1 MSTQLYF
8 SHYYMGWMMR
18 YRFAPLLIS
27 AFFLFGCA
35 SDTSQTSESFVCEQ
49 GRISG
54 SLAASKWVREATAID
69 SYRYEAGVGEDRTLR
84 LHLLNKNDKELG
96 SVEVLQLFDE
106 ASGEPV
112 GTMQGILEQPD
123 GTTARLTT
131 KGFRQPKGYGVDMR
145 IEADA
150 KMLSFRALFNDDPCQ
165 TQRAA
170 TEEDAPAQP
179 PECVGNLPIDAALY
193 SLPSCG
199 IVKEAWEDAGLVPI
213 LSSLRYR
220 VDIASPEKTPE
231 IGGISHSSTGSQAFF
246 DVLERGV
253 LADSAQVEQWAQAVG
268 VDGLLGSSA
277 EHLLST
283 VFLDMPWQRE
293 LREHFD
299 ACHTEALENKSESLT
314 CRALQLELNVP
325 LSTRR
330 QAAGTTCGGPGS
342 YNKDSWTDDDE
353 SSGASIDGDPHF
365 TSFDGHAFDFQGAGE
380 FIAVEATL
388 GDPLI
393 VQTRFE
399 ALPKLD
405 EPEACRHVTWTTAVA
420 TQLGERRL
428 TFEAAREPMLYADG
442 QPVDLRAQTLE
453 LPEGASISMSSP
465 HSYRVIWPDGAMLHV
480 NGDEDSINLKLDF
493 PKTRRGQVRGLLGYF
508 DDDPSDDFMTRSGRI
523 IAQPADFDVFYEEFG
538 ESWRITQEES
548 LFDYETGESTDTFT
562 IAGFPAAEPDMDTIP
577 VESLTAAE
585 QTCGE
590 TGVKGQPFVDWCIID
605 VVCAQDNAAAEPFV
619 ESKPPRSMR
628 ANGFV
633 VRDALKASRAPAS
646 LIGAISGQG
655 DELYCS
661 GAAEISMFKEKAGKK
676 LNDALEVS
684 AAAPGSYAQADALIP
699 ATLAADTTVDSYYIY
714 RGPSGR
720 RFRGSVTFAAEIL
733 GVVVDDTLLTTSD
746 AVLAADSTEYGSAA
760 RGLAWEGAS
769 FELSEDGHSLEVDLR
784 RGDGQQQIRVLTE
797 VY

>member
-1 MSTQLYF
+1 MELMTKCRFMYF
-8 SHYYMGWMMR
+8 IIGA
-18 YRFAPLLIS
+18 FLLS
-27 AFFLFGCA
+27 ACG
-35 SDTSQTSESFVCEQ
+35 SDTPQNRESFVCEP
-49 GRISG
+49 GRVTG
-54 SLAASKWVREATAID
+54 SITASEWVRQTTAID

-84 LHLLNKNDKELG
+84 LHLLNKDAKELG

-112 GTMQGILEQPD
+112 GTMQGILTQPD
-123 GTTARLTT
+123 GTSARLTT

-277 EHLLST
+277 ERLLSA

-314 CRALQLELNVP
+314 CRALQLEQNVP

-342 YNKDSWTDDDE
+342 YNKDSWTDEDE

-365 TSFDGHAFDFQGAGE
+365 TSFDGHAYDFQGAGE
-380 FIAVEATL
+380 FIALEATL
-388 GDPLI
+388 GDSLI

-399 ALPKLD
+399 ALPKPD

-442 QPVDLRAQTLE
+442 QPVDLRTQTLE
-453 LPEGASISMSSP
+453 LPDGASISMSSP

-480 NGDEDSINLKLDF
+480 NGDEDSINLKFDL
-493 PKTRRGQVRGLLGYF
+493 PKIRRGQVRGLLGYF
-508 DDDPSDDFMTRSGRI
+508 DDDPGDDFMTRSGKI
-523 IAQPADFDVFYEEFG
+523 IAQPADFDAFYEEFG

-562 IAGFPAAEPDMDTIP
+562 VPGFPAAEPDMSTIP
-577 VESLTAAE
+577 AESLTAAE

-619 ESKPPRSMR
+619 EPTPSRSMR
-628 ANGFV
+628 AEGFV
-633 VRDALKASRAPAS
+633 VRDALKASRAPAR
-646 LIGAISGQG
+646 LITAISGEG
-655 DELYCS
+655 DDLYCS
-661 GAAEISMFKEKAGKK
+661 GAAEISIFKEKAGTK
-676 LNDALEVS
+676 LDDAIELSV
-684 AAAPGSYAQADALIP
+684 AAPGHYTQAGALI
-699 ATLAADTTVDSYYIY
+699 AETLAANTTVDSYYIY
-714 RGPSGR
+714 RGPSGHR
-720 RFRGSVTFAAEIL
+720 LQGSVTFAAEIL
-733 GVVVDDTLLTTSD
+733 GVQVDDTLLKSSD
-746 AVLAADSTEYGSAA
+746 GVLAADETDYGSET
-760 RGLAWEGAS
+760 RGLDWEGAS
-769 FELSEDGHSLEVDLR
+769 FELSDDGHTLEVDLR
-784 RGDGQQQIRVLTE
+784 AGDGHQQIRILTE

>member
-1 MSTQLYF
+1 MELMTNCRFMYF
-8 SHYYMGWMMR
+8 IIGA
-18 YRFAPLLIS
+18 FLLS
-27 AFFLFGCA
+27 ACG
-35 SDTSQTSESFVCEQ
+35 SDTPQNRESFVCEP
-49 GRISG
+49 RRVTG
-54 SLAASKWVREATAID
+54 SITASEWVRQTTAID

-84 LHLLNKNDKELG
+84 LHLLNEDGDELG

-106 ASGEPV
+106 ASGEPI

-131 KGFRQPKGYGVDMR
+131 KGFRQPKRYGVNMR
-145 IEADA
+145 IEADTKA
-150 KMLSFRALFNDDPCQ
+150 LGIRALFNEDPCE
-165 TQRAA
+165 TQRAS
-170 TEEDAPAQP
+170 TEDDVPAQT
-179 PECVGNLPIDAALY
+179 PECVGHLSLAAALH
-193 SLPSCG
+193 SLHSCG

-220 VDIASPEKTPE
+220 VDIASPEKAPE
-231 IGGISHSSTGSQAFF
+231 IAGISHSSTRSQAFF

-380 FIAVEATL
+380 FIALEATL

-399 ALPKLD
+399 ALPKPG

-420 TQLGERRL
+420 TRLGERRL

-442 QPVDLRAQTLE
+442 QPVDLRTQTLE
-453 LPEGASISMSSP
+453 LPDGASISMSSP

-480 NGDEDSINLKLDF
+480 NGDEDSINLKFDL

-508 DDDPSDDFMTRSGRI
+508 DDDPGDDFMTRSGQI
-523 IAQPADFDVFYEEFG
+523 IAQPAGFDVFYEEFG

-562 IAGFPAAEPDMDTIP
+562 LAGFPAAEPDMDTIP
-577 VESLTAAE
+577 ADLLTAAQ
-585 QTCGE
+585 QTCEE

-605 VVCAQDNAAAEPFV
+605 VVCAQDNGAAEPFV

-628 ANGFV
+628 ADGFV

-646 LIGAISGQG
+646 LMNSISGQG

-676 LNDALEVS
+676 LDEAIEVS

-699 ATLAADTTVDSYYIY
+699 ATLTADTTVDSYYIY

-769 FELSEDGHSLEVDLR
+769 FELSEDGHTLEIDLR
-784 RGDGQQQIRVLTE
+784 PGDGQQQIRVLTE